1 VKYGVTTYL
10 WSGDFTPATLSILP
24 SIKAAG
30 FDGVELPIFRPSEFD
45 APSVRRGLNAAGLDC
60 VVSCVLT
67 DGRSL
72 ATEDAD
78 LRRRSIEHLADV
90 VKAAA
95 DTGARLVAGPLYTP
109 VGYRPGRRSDG
120 EWLRVVDAYRQL
132 GPVLADHRVTIAI
145 EPLNRFETHF
155 LNTAADAVRLCA
167 EIDHPNV
174 GVLFDT
180 FHANIE
186 EKQVAGGLRTAAPY
200 LKHVHISENDRGIP
214 GTGHVP
220 WPEVFAALRDIGY
233 DGWVNIE
240 SFSATIADLSAA
252 TCIWRD
258 LAPTP
263 ESIAFEGVGFL
274 KGLSLSN
281 GGERRERF
289 LENGGT
295 EATEVNGGEIV

>member
-1 VKYGVTTYL
+1 VKYGVATYL

-45 APSVRRGLNAAGLDC
+45 PQSVRRGLDAAGLEC
-60 VVSCVLT
+60 VISCVLT

-72 ATEDAD
+72 TADDAD
-78 LRRRSIEHLADV
+78 LRRRSIAHLADV
-90 VKAAA
+90 VKTAA
-95 DTGARLVAGPLYTP
+95 DTGARLVAGPLYSP
-109 VGYRPGRRSDG
+109 VGYRPGRRRDS
-120 EWLRVVDAYRQL
+120 EWRHVVDAYHQL
-132 GPVLADHRVTIAI
+132 GATLAANDVTIAI

-155 LNTAADAVRLCA
+155 LNTAEDAVGLCA

-174 GVLFDT
+174 GILYDT

-186 EKQVAGGLRTAAPY
+186 EKHVAGGLRIAAPY

-214 GTGHVP
+214 GTGHLP
-220 WPEVFAALRDIGY
+220 WPEVFAALREIGY

-240 SFSATIADLSAA
+240 SFSFAIADLSAA

-263 ESIAFEGVGFL
+263 ESIAFEGI
-274 KGLSLSN
+274 
-281 GGERRERF
+281 RF
-289 LENGGT
+289 LRSAADLSRLG
-295 EATEVNGGEIV
+295 